1 MLLGFVVLRTIIS
14 ILVLF
19 QLSIATR
26 RDIQV
31 LKDLGSNQT
40 EPLTSKLGKL
50 HCSCDAAQ
58 SCWFLLS
65 SEYCLSSPLL

>member
-40 EPLTSKLGKL
+40 EPLTSK
-50 HCSCDAAQ
+50 
-58 SCWFLLS
+58 
-65 SEYCLSSPLL
+65 